1 MAVGADASPIL
12 ILTSIRTQ
20 AMRFYFE
27 LNLQMPKSKLAVSN
41 KIGLLYSIETKQLE
55 EQIIG

>member
-1 MAVGADASPIL
+1 M
-12 ILTSIRTQ
+12 Q
-20 AMRFYFE
+20 FCFE

-55 EQIIG
+55 EQVIGWLSVRDSEVERDRM